1 MVLKLRVDKICA
13 LYRIESSKFLINFGG
28 LGFLVSHMYDL
39 FEITKMYAAIL
50 LVITVSAL
58 FYSVLNWAQ
67 RRVNQVSVG

>member
-1 MVLKLRVDKICA
+1 
-13 LYRIESSKFLINFGG
+13 
-28 LGFLVSHMYDL
+28 MYDL